1 MDENEKRR
9 LRNQRYYS
17 RHRDKLL
24 RSVNRKYKESEEYRD
39 NMLQRS
45 RDRYHED
52 ESYRNATIDRA
63 KERYKKSRGDGATD

>member
-1 MDENEKRR
+1 M
-9 LRNQRYYS
+9 
-17 RHRDKLL
+17 
-24 RSVNRKYKESEEYRD
+24 NRKYKESEEYRD
-39 NMLQRS
+39 NLLQRS